1 MATLLLSLSLTGC
14 QQLNQQ
20 RAKYIRDREQDYL
33 TSTVMAPMQVP
44 ADLTYLKG
52 QEHYSYPDVIPGS
65 VHPMS
70 IVPPGFGELS
80 QS

>member
-1 MATLLLSLSLTGC
+1 MTALLLSMSLTGC
-14 QQLNQQ
+14 QQINQQ
-20 RAKYIRDREQDYL
+20 RAKYVRDREQDYL

-52 QEHYSYPDVIPGS
+52 QEHYSFPDVIPESLHPVS
-65 VHPMS
+65 V
-70 IVPPGFGELS
+70 VPPGFGELS